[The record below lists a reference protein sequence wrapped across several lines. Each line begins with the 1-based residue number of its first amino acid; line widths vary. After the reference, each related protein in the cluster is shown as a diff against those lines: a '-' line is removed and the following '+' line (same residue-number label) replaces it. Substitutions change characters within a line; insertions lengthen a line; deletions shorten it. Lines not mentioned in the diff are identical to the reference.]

1 MLLSGAMEVDA
12 FLAWQELGRVD
23 LVTADGSIDC
33 SLLDCKPVLESKRI
47 QNEFVK

>member
-33 SLLDCKPVLESKRI
+33 SSDPAHQERDVAPLLYAETV
-47 QNEFVK
+47 